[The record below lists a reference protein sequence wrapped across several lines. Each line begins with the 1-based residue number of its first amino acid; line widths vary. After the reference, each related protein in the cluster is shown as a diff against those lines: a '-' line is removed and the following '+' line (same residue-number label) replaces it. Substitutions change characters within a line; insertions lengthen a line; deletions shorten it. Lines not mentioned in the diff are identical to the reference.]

1 LTDFILKCYI
11 YSNEQLYYLKWLFNN
26 LNHVKKVQLYVGI
39 NDMYQRNSL
48 ITNYTDVA
56 ANFIEKYFISDTK
69 INLIHLDFYIIS
81 KCKFSLNNE
90 EKILNSFKIN
100 SFFVEHQWTNVN
112 YLFDSIK
119 SYQYLS
125 SSNVK
130 ISKFFY
136 DLM

>member
-1 LTDFILKCYI
+1 MYAR
-11 YSNEQLYYLKWLFNN
+11 
-26 LNHVKKVQLYVGI
+26 I
-39 NDMYQRNSL
+39 NDTYKRNSL
-48 ITNYTDVA
+48 ITDYTDVD

-69 INLIHLDFYIIS
+69 INLTHFDFYIIS
-81 KCKFSLNNE
+81 KCKFSLSNE

-112 YLFDSIK
+112 YLFDSIR

-136 DLM
+136 ELM